1 MKYFAQN
8 IRYIRKANGLTQKEM
23 ADKLDKAPTSV
34 ASWEQGVRT
43 PNVRDTMQVCRVF
56 GVELDD
62 LLDTDLSLSY
72 KPTNS
77 NINEIITLY
86 RKLDST
92 QQEIVY
98 NLIKSMV
105 K

>member
-23 ADKLDKAPTSV
+23 ADKLDKASTSI

-77 NINEIITLY
+77 NISEIITLY

>member
-23 ADKLDKAPTSV
+23 ADKLGKAAPSV

>member
-72 KPTNS
+72 KPSNS
-77 NINEIITLY
+77 NINEIIALY

>member
-72 KPTNS
+72 KPSNS